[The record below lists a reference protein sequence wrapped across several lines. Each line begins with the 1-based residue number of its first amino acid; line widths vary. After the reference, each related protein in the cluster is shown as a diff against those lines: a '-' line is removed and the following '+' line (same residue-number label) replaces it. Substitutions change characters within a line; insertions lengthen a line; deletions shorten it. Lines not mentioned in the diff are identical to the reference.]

1 MKQTGPRVGSAGK
14 RKGPKA
20 DAGSKLIKS
29 EFPANIHI
37 TRQGQ
42 AQAGVK
48 RAGEASRSK
57 GVKLDG
63 LFNSKNFETLPKFK
77 DVPQNQR
84 SELFRAKLR
93 LCRQTFNFK
102 DAKEDVELKDLKRN
116 TLLELVDYLNAN
128 EEMYSK
134 QNLSELMKTVSSN
147 IFRALG
153 RGSPLQKTPTMD
165 PDEDEPNLEEAW
177 PHYQLVYE
185 LLLKFIMTHEIDAAD
200 IRTALDEVFITKLLE
215 LFDSEDPRERDYL
228 KTILHRIYGR
238 FMPLREFVRDSI
250 MNFFLKISYEYEENN
265 GISELLEILCSIISG
280 FQTPL
285 KDTHTFFL
293 MKGLLPLHKV
303 GNLSTFHQHLQ
314 NCIVQFIEKDNGL
327 TAPIIAYLLKVW
339 PITNAAKEVLYLT
352 EIEEFFDLAAKA
364 DLSSIYEPFFKRLS
378 YSCIVSNHFQVAERS
393 LFLLNNEH
401 VIKMLSADKKTLF
414 PIVMNGLMKNKT
426 HHWNQTVQTLSETCV
441 KSITEID
448 RALFDE
454 IQRKSENE
462 KPAADDKEEKN
473 KKFWE
478 QLEKTV

>member
-1 MKQTGPRVGSAGK
+1 MKQPGPRVGSAGK
-14 RKGPKA
+14 RKGPKT
-20 DAGSKLIKS
+20 DASAKVIKS

-37 TRQGQ
+37 TKQGQ
-42 AQAGVK
+42 AAAGQK
-48 RAGEASRSK
+48 RTGDGTRTK

-84 SELFRAKLR
+84 GELFRAKLR

-102 DAKEDVELKDLKRN
+102 EAKEDVELKELKRN

-128 EEMYSK
+128 DEMYSK
-134 QNLSELMKTVSSN
+134 QNLSELMKTVNAN

-185 LLLKFIMTHEIDAAD
+185 LLLKFIMTHEIEAPD
-200 IRTALDEVFITKLLE
+200 IRAALDEVFITKLLE

-238 FMPLREFVRDSI
+238 FMPLRDFIRDSI

-280 FQTPL
+280 FQVPL

-314 NCIVQFIEKDNGL
+314 NCIVQFIEKDNSL
-327 TAPIIAYLLKVW
+327 TAPIISYLLKVW

-364 DLSSIYEPFFKRLS
+364 DLSSIYEAFFKRLS

-401 VIKMLSADKKTLF
+401 VIKMITEDKKAIF
-414 PIVMNGLMKNKT
+414 PIIMVGLMKNKA

-448 RALFDE
+448 RALYDE
-454 IQRKSENE
+454 CHQKFANE
-462 KPAADDKEEKN
+462 KTQIEEKEESN

-478 QLEKTV
+478 QLEKSV